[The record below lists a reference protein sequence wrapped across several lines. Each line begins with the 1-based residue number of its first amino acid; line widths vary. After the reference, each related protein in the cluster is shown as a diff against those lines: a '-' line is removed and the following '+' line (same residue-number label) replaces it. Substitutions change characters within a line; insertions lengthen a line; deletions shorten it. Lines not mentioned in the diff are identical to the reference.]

1 MMGKITYTN
10 GGSQTTTA
18 IAHAPH
24 SIRMLWDKLH
34 TEGINIAR
42 VRSGKERFGTT
53 TGRTFMGFHFKKVS
67 AYQQLD
73 EPIKELYFTK
83 KLKLGKANT
92 GMQVLEIP
100 NNIDVQE
107 TLQSLDKIVYY
118 KNTSVLGRVWQG
130 IKSLFA

>member
-1 MMGKITYTN
+1 
-10 GGSQTTTA
+10 
-18 IAHAPH
+18 
-24 SIRMLWDKLH
+24 
-34 TEGINIAR
+34 
-42 VRSGKERFGTT
+42 
-53 TGRTFMGFHFKKVS
+53 MGFHFKKVS